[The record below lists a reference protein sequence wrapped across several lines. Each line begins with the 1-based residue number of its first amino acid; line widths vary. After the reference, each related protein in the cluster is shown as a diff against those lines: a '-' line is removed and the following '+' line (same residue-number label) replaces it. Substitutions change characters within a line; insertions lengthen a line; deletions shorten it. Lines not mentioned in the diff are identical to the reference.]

1 MVWVKCKN
9 EKLENMQTQK
19 EKNLES
25 PVLELLELKSTLDKI
40 LSMRTL
46 A

>member
-9 EKLENMQTQK
+9 ETLENMQTQK

-25 PVLELLELKSTLDKI
+25 PVLELFELKSSLIEI

>member
-9 EKLENMQTQK
+9 EKLENMQTQE

-25 PVLELLELKSTLDKI
+25 PVLELLELKSTLDEI

>member
-25 PVLELLELKSTLDKI
+25 PVLELLELKSTLDEI